1 MHDRKLAMDF
11 RDDLI
16 EESESVVKEGRP
28 NGGKRNRDVLRNAIF
43 PNSTTVRSSSFNGH
57 SKRKPVMRGNP
68 VKCCWG
74 WSAAPCGSH

>member
-43 PNSTTVRSSSFNGH
+43 PTRQRCEAARSMVTQSA
-57 SKRKPVMRGNP
+57 NP
-68 VKCCWG
+68 L
-74 WSAAPCGSH
+74 